1 MLYHSCHN
9 SSLHIYIYDLN
20 ILHYIIDNFIHL
32 YIINTINIDN
42 TVLDTQKKNT
52 LHTYTHY
59 HQTLKK
65 TCNNKKNRK
74 KNNNNNNFI
83 YWWYTIIIY
92 FARVFI
98 IIDIPNTMNIFGYMT
113 TISIYFQEIFI
124 ILQFNFWYFVHWEK
138 KTKTKKTLVINRSNI
153 ICTFLYIDLKIWK
166 LIPTY
171 GNLVYTKINVE
182 PWYFSFREGWYT
194 ISS

>member
-42 TVLDTQKKNT
+42 TVLDTQKKIT

-65 TCNNKKNRK
+65 NVIMEKK
-74 KNNNNNNFI
+74 
-83 YWWYTIIIY
+83 III
-92 FARVFI
+92 I
-98 IIDIPNTMNIFGYMT
+98 ITSCMDDK
-113 TISIYFQEIFI
+113 Q
-124 ILQFNFWYFVHWEK
+124 L
-138 KTKTKKTLVINRSNI
+138 
-153 ICTFLYIDLKIWK
+153 
-166 LIPTY
+166 
-171 GNLVYTKINVE
+171 
-182 PWYFSFREGWYT
+182 
-194 ISS
+194 